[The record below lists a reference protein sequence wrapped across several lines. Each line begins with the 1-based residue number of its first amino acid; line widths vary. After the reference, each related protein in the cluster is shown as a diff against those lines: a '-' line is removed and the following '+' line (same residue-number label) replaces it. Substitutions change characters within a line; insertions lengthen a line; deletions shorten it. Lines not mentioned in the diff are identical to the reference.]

1 MKTSTY
7 KTAAKNALKGMW
19 GVAIG
24 VFFLYFIINN
34 VLAIPDNEYLWLFY
48 LLMIFIGGPLSIGY
62 QWFHLELIRYHN
74 PGVSNLFSG
83 FTKNYLRNVGTYL
96 MVLIFTFLWFL
107 LLIVPGIIKGL
118 AYSMTFFIL
127 RDRPE
132 LTVFQSITESRRMMD
147 GQKKNLF
154 VLILSFLPWVLIP
167 FLLIII
173 GLIAIAIGIGAN
185 DSGLLFAGGASSII
199 GSIALFGISI
209 YLSPYF
215 TTTMAAFYDSL
226 IPADDLESIQ
236 KDENTNLIDSTQS
249 FR

>member
-1 MKTSTY
+1 
-7 KTAAKNALKGMW
+7 
-19 GVAIG
+19 
-24 VFFLYFIINN
+24 
-34 VLAIPDNEYLWLFY
+34 
-48 LLMIFIGGPLSIGY
+48 
-62 QWFHLELIRYHN
+62 
-74 PGVSNLFSG
+74 
-83 FTKNYLRNVGTYL
+83 
-96 MVLIFTFLWFL
+96 MVQIFTLLWFL

-236 KDENTNLIDSTQS
+236 TDENTNLVDSTQS